1 MCGFAGFLN
10 YSFKYSANECIN
22 ITKLMAKQIVHRG
35 PDDNGFW
42 SSTDGKINLAHQ
54 RLSIQD
60 LSQAGHQPMHSS
72 GKRFTLVFNGE
83 IYNHLELRKLFNIA
97 HTWRGNSDTETLV
110 ALFEKYGVNKAIQ
123 LVDGMFSIALWDHSN
138 EMLYL
143 IRDRFGEKPLYY
155 ANIGG
160 CFIFASEL
168 KSLQKHPSWNNK
180 INIDSLTE
188 YFQFSFI
195 SGANS
200 IYENTAKVKPAE
212 IIQIKIKNQNLIE
225 NKSNFWSIEDQIS
238 LSKRTPFVGT
248 LRDAA
253 AEVESVL
260 TRIIRQQLIA
270 DVPVGVF
277 LSGGVDSR
285 LIASLAQQET
295 SHNLKTF
302 NIGFDS
308 EEYDESKTAQ
318 LVSNELKTTHSSI
331 NFSASDA
338 LAIVQELPL
347 IYDEPFA
354 DATQMPAIMLSKL
367 AKKSVSVS
375 LSGEGGD
382 ELFGGYNRYI
392 SGVRIYQI
400 VKKLPKTLRVILVKL
415 IRVLPPSQL
424 DHLSGYVERALK
436 GRVNLNQLSRKL
448 YKLSNLIESS
458 SEVDFYN
465 NMRLFWSAGLPINPC
480 FISGVKSNMVNS
492 PSLTFSEKMM
502 ATDTQVYLPD
512 DLCVKVDRAAMSNSL
527 ETRLPFLDRELFNLA
542 WSLPEKY
549 KINNGVGKVILR
561 NILDKRMPS
570 FHIPK
575 NKQGFSLPLGSWLRG
590 DLKEW
595 AEDLL
600 SYDTLNRYSVLN
612 KDHIRNIWNQ
622 HLSEKNNHEY
632 DIWSVLMFIEWAEKN
647 SVSV

>member
-1 MCGFAGFLN
+1 MCGFVGFLN
-10 YSFKYSANECIN
+10 YSFKYSSNECIN
-22 ITKLMAKQIVHRG
+22 ITKLMAKQIIHRG
-35 PDDNGFW
+35 PDDSGFW
-42 SSTDGKINLAHQ
+42 SSGDGKINLAHQ

-72 GKRFTLVFNGE
+72 GNRFTLVFNGE
-83 IYNHLELRKLFNIA
+83 IYNHLELRKLFDIS
-97 HTWRGNSDTETLV
+97 HSWRGNSDTETLV
-110 ALFEKYGVNKAIQ
+110 ALFEKYGVNEAIQ
-123 LVDGMFSIALWDHSN
+123 LVDGMFSIALWDHSS
-138 EMLYL
+138 ETLYL

-155 ANIGG
+155 ANTGK

-195 SGANS
+195 PGANS
-200 IYENTAKVKPAE
+200 IYENTSKVKPAE
-212 IIQIKIKNQNLIE
+212 IIQIQIKNQKLIQ
-225 NKSNFWSIEDQIS
+225 NKINFWSIEDQIS
-238 LSKRTPFVGT
+238 LSKETPFVGT
-248 LRDAA
+248 LQDAA
-253 AEVESVL
+253 VEVESVL
-260 TRIIRQQLIA
+260 TRIIRQQLVA

-285 LIASLAQQET
+285 LITSLAQQEA
-295 SHNLKTF
+295 SHDLKTF
-302 NIGFDS
+302 NVGFNL

-318 LVSNELKTTHSSI
+318 LVSNKLETTHSSI
-331 NFSASDA
+331 NFSANDA
-338 LAIVQELPL
+338 LTIVQELPL

-354 DATQMPAIMLSKL
+354 DATQMPAILLSRL

-382 ELFGGYNRYI
+382 ELFGGYNRYT

-400 VKKLPKTLRVILVKL
+400 VKKLPKILRVILIKL
-415 IRVLPPSQL
+415 IRILPPSQL
-424 DHLSGYVERALK
+424 DYLSNYVERALK
-436 GRVNLNQLSRKL
+436 GRINLNQLSRKL

-458 SEVDFYN
+458 SEVEFYN
-465 NMRLFWSAGLPINPC
+465 NMRLFWSAGPPIN
-480 FISGVKSNMVNS
+480 SRSNSVVKSNMVNL

-502 ATDTQVYLPD
+502 ATDTQIYLPD
-512 DLCVKVDRAAMSNSL
+512 DLCVKVDRAAMSTSL

-549 KINNGVGKVILR
+549 KINDGVGKVILR
-561 NILDKRMPS
+561 NILDKRMPN
-570 FHIPK
+570 FHTPA

-600 SYDTLNRYSVLN
+600 SYDALKSYSVLN
-612 KDHIRNIWNQ
+612 RDHIRNIWEQ
-622 HLSEKNNHEY
+622 HLSEKNNYEY
-632 DIWSVLMFIEWAEKN
+632 DIWSVLMFIEWAKKN
-647 SVSV
+647 KVTV